1 MGMVNLLE
9 SRVRIEGELLD
20 LCSLVS
26 VMALARRLV
35 DRGRRIDVLVLNA
48 GIGGWRGLHWGR
60 AVWTVLTDWV
70 NATTYPTYKLGY
82 TGNVTR
88 RQVDG
93 EDGEGEEK
101 QEPVLGETFTAN
113 VFGHYLLAHL
123 LVPVMVAQKGAEHG
137 RIIWVSSLEAY
148 AHCFSL
154 DDLQGLKT
162 DASYESSK
170 RLTDLLVLTS
180 ELPSTKPYTATYL
193 STSHDATIPTPIV
206 TDPLPPKMYLAHPGI
221 CGTSIANLNPLMDI
235 CMHIAFYISRFLGS
249 PWHTISAYLGACAPV
264 WLALTPVSELDS
276 LEASPRSGVSKKG
289 KWGSSADFS
298 GAESVRR
305 TEVEGW
311 GWSGMVGEKA
321 DGRMKSKRG
330 RWSGMKDVSDEARV
344 EFEEAGRKVW
354 AEMEE
359 LRREWEGFL
368 ENC

>member
-1 MGMVNLLE
+1 M
-9 SRVRIEGELLD
+9 IEGELLD

-26 VMALARRLV
+26 VKVLAKRLLE
-35 DRGRRIDVLVLNA
+35 RGQRIDVLVLNA
-48 GIGGWRGLHWGR
+48 GIGGWRGLDWGK

-82 TGNVTR
+82 TGNVVK
-88 RQVDG
+88 RQVVGKDG
-93 EDGEGEEK
+93 EEEK
-101 QEPVLGETFTAN
+101 KKEPVLGETFTAN

-123 LVPVMVAQKGAEHG
+123 LVPLMVAEKDAEQG

-154 DDLQGLKT
+154 DDIQGLKT

-180 ELPSTKPYTATYL
+180 ELPSTKPYTSTYL
-193 STSHDATIPTPIV
+193 STSDDTKPQQNGTTSTPII

-221 CGTSIANLNPLMDI
+221 CGTSIANLHPIMDI
-235 CMHIAFYISRFLGS
+235 CMHISFYISRFLGS

-264 WLALTPVSELDS
+264 WLALTSVSELAS
-276 LEASPRSGVSKKG
+276 LETSPRSGGSKKG
-289 KWGSSADFS
+289 KWGSSTDFS
-298 GAESVRR
+298 GNESVRR

-311 GWSGMVGEKA
+311 GWSGLVGEKA
-321 DGRMKSKRG
+321 DGRMKSGRG
-330 RWSGMKDVSDEARV
+330 RWSGMRDVDEEGRV
-344 EFEEAGRKVW
+344 EFEEVGRRVW

-359 LRREWEGFL
+359 LRREWEGIL
-368 ENC
+368 EGAERGE